1 MKNLKKTLVDSLM
14 VIKELWKKFKVFVA
28 KSLPTPLGKF
38 ILSAKFDKIVLIYVG
53 ISALIKVIGVV
64 SLIIYFFF

>member
-28 KSLPTPLGKF
+28 KSLPTPLEKF

-64 SLIIYFFF
+64 SLINYFFF

>member
-1 MKNLKKTLVDSLM
+1 MENLKKTLVDSLR

-64 SLIIYFFF
+64 SFIIYFFF

>member
-1 MKNLKKTLVDSLM
+1 MENLKKTLVDSLR
-14 VIKELWKKFKVFVA
+14 VIKELWKRFKVFVA

-53 ISALIKVIGVV
+53 ISALIKVIGVY
-64 SLIIYFFF
+64 L

>member
-1 MKNLKKTLVDSLM
+1 MENLKKTLVDSLR

-38 ILSAKFDKIVLIYVG
+38 ILSTKFDKIVLIYVG

>member
-1 MKNLKKTLVDSLM
+1 MENLKKTLVDSLM

>member
-1 MKNLKKTLVDSLM
+1 MANLKQTLVDSVR

-38 ILSAKFDKIVLIYVG
+38 ILSAKFDKIVLLYVG
-53 ISALIKVIGVV
+53 ISTFTKVIVVV
-64 SLIIYFFF
+64 SLIIYFIF

>member
-1 MKNLKKTLVDSLM
+1 MENLKKTLVDSLR

-64 SLIIYFFF
+64 SLIIFFFF

>member
-1 MKNLKKTLVDSLM
+1 MENLKQTLVDSLR

-53 ISALIKVIGVV
+53 ISALVKVIVV
-64 SLIIYFFF
+64 VYLIIYFFF

>member
-1 MKNLKKTLVDSLM
+1 MENLKKTLVDSLR

-64 SLIIYFFF
+64 SLINYFFF

>member
-1 MKNLKKTLVDSLM
+1 MENLKKTLVDSLR
-14 VIKELWKKFKVFVA
+14 VIKELWKRFKVFVA

>member
-1 MKNLKKTLVDSLM
+1 MENLKKTLVDSLR

-53 ISALIKVIGVV
+53 ISALVKVIGVV